1 MTIFRDTH
9 LVEKSVQRGFMSG
22 TQIIEISEAV
32 RAKVLGV
39 SAVALFFF
47 FLSSESC
54 GNFSLGGNPQ
64 LGVKTKS

>member
-47 FLSSESC
+47 FSPPRAVEIFRSEGTRS
-54 GNFSLGGNPQ
+54 
-64 LGVKTKS
+64 